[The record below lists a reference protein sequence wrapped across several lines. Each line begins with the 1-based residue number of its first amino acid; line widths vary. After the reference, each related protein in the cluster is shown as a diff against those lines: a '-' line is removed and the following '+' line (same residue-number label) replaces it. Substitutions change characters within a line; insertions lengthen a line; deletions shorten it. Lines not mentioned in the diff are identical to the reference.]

1 MFSGLFVLL
10 FVLVTM
16 TTFAL
21 WLRPNLFFGSG
32 ALPEWY
38 GIVSGAAAAVFF
50 ITCFGVGVLISIA
63 RIRGAV
69 WLP

>member
-1 MFSGLFVLL
+1 MLSVLL
-10 FVLVTM
+10 VIVFVLVTM

-32 ALPEWY
+32 SLPEWY
-38 GIVSGAAAAVFF
+38 GFVSGAAAAVFF
-50 ITCFGVGVLISIA
+50 LTCFGVGVLISIA